1 MENKQISPCTI
12 FLHFLRLVFYSL
24 IFFLLIFIC
33 FILLSE
39 LIFSRPLLFSL
50 QSSFKL
56 VWIFLEAQCPKMKT
70 LLQIFLPT
78 RKVQKDLFTV
88 PAGCYIPSAYTTQ
101 CGTHLVFNSMTS
113 CAFNLYWYVHCYL
126 YSTPILPQGP
136 DLMNCNQAVWFVFV
150 QFVLPV

>member
-1 MENKQISPCTI
+1 MENKQISPSTI
-12 FLHFLRLVFYSL
+12 FLHFLRLIFYSF

-33 FILLSE
+33 FIFLSE
-39 LIFSRPLLFSL
+39 LIFLDLCLFSL

-56 VWIFLEAQCPKMKT
+56 VCIFLEAQCPKMKT

-101 CGTHLVFNSMTS
+101 CGTHLVFNSMTLGAS
-113 CAFNLYWYVHCYL
+113 TLYWYVHCYL
-126 YSTPILPQGP
+126 HSTPILPQGP
-136 DLMNCNQAVWFVFV
+136 DLMNCNQTAWFVFV